1 MINPSRSSTPS
12 ILLAEDEAMLRMLA
26 ADTLRDSGYEVIET
40 VDGAAAL
47 EVLKSGVRVDLLI
60 SDIKMPRMTGYE
72 LVEAGLSLRPQLRVL
87 LMTGYSQDPMPK
99 AIAEANISTLH
110 KPFDF
115 DELPKY
121 VERMIN
127 RGATP

>member
-1 MINPSRSSTPS
+1 MTSASQTPALS

-87 LMTGYSQDPMPK
+87 LMTGYSQEPVPTV
-99 AIAEANISTLH
+99 ISSTNIPVLH

-121 VERMIN
+121 AEKIIN
-127 RGATP
+127 SHV

>member
-1 MINPSRSSTPS
+1 MTEAPHSSGLS
-12 ILLAEDEAMLRMLA
+12 ILIAEDEAMLRMLA
-26 ADTLRDSGYEVIET
+26 ADTLRDRGYDVIET

-47 EVLKSGVRVDLLI
+47 EVLKSGVHVDLLI

-87 LMTGYSQDPMPK
+87 LMTGYSQDPVPNV
-99 AIAEANISTLH
+99 IASANIPVLH

-121 VERMIN
+121 VEKTIN
-127 RGATP
+127 SGV